1 MGTYHKYVSLKGHR
15 LAPARYSST
24 SETANEEK
32 VRSARKLQSLQRPG
46 VKFTHGD
53 IKHHNILVDEDGHI
67 TGLLDWESA
76 GWYPEFWEY
85 TTALRFVPKDF
96 W

>member
-1 MGTYHKYVSLKGHR
+1 V
-15 LAPARYSST
+15 
-24 SETANEEK
+24 
-32 VRSARKLQSLQRPG
+32 RKLQSLQRPG

-53 IKHHNILVDEDGHI
+53 IKHHNILVDEEGHI

-96 W
+96 WWYEFLMKAGAQQYLEESECEKALASLTADSYSW